1 MLEDSTVYEIEEA
14 DEDWMNN
21 EGKELTSGQAVTIP
35 AGVVLGKSGKVKMN
49 GTKLQPSEDDQGQGK
64 KKKKK
69 NDGRKDD
76 SPFGRKL
83 KARTKEQQR
92 NVDQLQLQ
100 LHRHLSSARTLG
112 EKKVVVVRVV
122 ASNAAYSNS
131 EDWLR
136 SKVFGKNAS
145 GSNSGDRLN
154 LSSGYEQCS
163 YGKLTFTP
171 KETTTGQGV
180 SINNGVVTINVNIP
194 ASGNIDTNVVN
205 AVTDKIGQLFGRMTD
220 VADYWMYCLPAG
232 TVKSDGR
239 TSKFTSLDTML
250 HFFSTKLTCC
260 ISLLFI

>member
-76 SPFGRKL
+76 SPFGRQL
-83 KARTKEQQR
+83 KARTEEQQR
-92 NVDQLQLQ
+92 NVDR
-100 LHRHLSSARTLG
+100 LHRNLSSARTLG

-122 ASNAAYSNS
+122 ASDAAYSNS

-136 SKVFGKNAS
+136 SKVFGKNAN
-145 GSNSGDRLN
+145 GSNSGDRFN

-194 ASGNIDTNVVN
+194 VRGKQDMAVVN
-205 AVTDKIGQLFGRMTD
+205 TVTDKINQLFGRMTD
-220 VADYWMYCLPAG
+220 VAHHWMYCLPPG
-232 TVKSDGR
+232 TYHQKSGGGYNYG
-239 TSKFTSLDTML
+239 KFTSLHTML
-250 HFFSTKLTCC
+250 HFYT
-260 ISLLFI
+260 LLS